1 MLIRSKSKVEKCNN
15 PEVNVSIKLVE
26 VTRGEVVESIHR
38 GDIAVVRH
46 DGCVLYRLGD
56 VDHVRFMRS
65 SSKPI
70 QAVAALECGIVEKYG
85 LDLPEIAMIMSS
97 HSGEKKHTEVLTEMM
112 RKIGIN
118 AENLHCGIHPPVSA
132 DAAKELISEGQ
143 KPSSLHCNCSGKHLG
158 QIAAVKAKGLPLEN
172 YDQLGRGIQPEIQEI
187 VAKFSGIETAQIKL
201 GIDGCGIPVY
211 GVPLK
216 NMALAFANLC
226 NENFMDGRYAK
237 SQKYV
242 INAMQ
247 THPEM
252 IAGKGR
258 FDTEIMTNFG
268 DRLVGK
274 SGDEGVC
281 CVGLTGKG
289 IGIALKIEDGHT
301 RAIGPAMLET
311 LIRLGVIKSE
321 EMPTVLKD
329 LWNPDIK
336 NHKEEKVGEIRAVF
350 PENDAMGRI
359 LTGYQV

>member
-1 MLIRSKSKVEKCNN
+1 LKS
-15 PEVNVSIKLVE
+15 
-26 VTRGEVVESIHR
+26 T
-38 GDIAVVRH
+38 
-46 DGCVLYRLGD
+46 
-56 VDHVRFMRS
+56 
-65 SSKPI
+65 
-70 QAVAALECGIVEKYG
+70 G
-85 LDLPEIAMIMSS
+85 LDLPEVAMIMSS
-97 HSGEKKHTEVLTEMM
+97 HSGEKIHIDVLNGMI
-112 RKIGIN
+112 RKIGIDIKT
-118 AENLHCGIHPPVSA
+118 LQCGVHPPVSA

-172 YDQLGRGIQPEIQEI
+172 YDQLGCGIQPEIQGI
-187 VAKFSGIETAQIKL
+187 VAKFSGVEAAQIKL

-226 NENFMDGRYAK
+226 NENFMDGRYAR

-242 INAMQ
+242 LDAMR

-252 IAGKGR
+252 ISGKGR
-258 FDTEIMTNFG
+258 FDTELMSHFG
-268 DRLVGK
+268 DRLISK

-311 LIRLGVIKSE
+311 LIRLGIIKSE
-321 EMPTVLKD
+321 EITPV
-329 LWNPDIK
+329 
-336 NHKEEKVGEIRAVF
+336 A
-350 PENDAMGRI
+350 
-359 LTGYQV
+359 